1 MIEIEDLKKQILL
14 HGMED
19 KEYAKL
25 ASVLE
30 YRSYKKDERLFS
42 EGDSSEGIFMIKK
55 GRVKI
60 SKAIAGGRRRTIVI
74 FRDGNY
80 FGDLSALEK
89 RPHSASAIALTD
101 VEVFLLRC
109 LEFECL
115 MKDDLVLLVKILRKL
130 CLIASKN
137 LRQMNEKFLRLGES
151 F

>member
-1 MIEIEDLKKQILL
+1 MIAIEDLKKQILL

-19 KEYAKL
+19 NEYEKL

-30 YRSYKKDERLFS
+30 YRSYKKDEPLFN
-42 EGDSSEGIFMIKK
+42 EGDPSEGIFMIKE
-55 GRVKI
+55 GRIKI

-89 RPHSASAIALTD
+89 RPHSASATALTD
-101 VEVFLLRC
+101 AEVFLLRC
-109 LEFECL
+109 LEFECFI
-115 MKDDLVLLVKILRKL
+115 KEDVVLLVKILRRL
-130 CLIASKN
+130 ALIASKN